1 MSKKFTQ
8 PKDMT
13 HGTPWKLIL
22 SFSIPL
28 VLGNIFQELYT
39 IVDTMV
45 VGQKLGMNA
54 LAAVGA
60 TGWVFMFNSMLIQG
74 FTQGFG
80 IQISKM
86 VGENDSTK
94 LKQSITNSVVLSAI
108 LSIILLVGMQLIINP
123 AIHILRIPLEIRD
136 LSVTYLRV
144 IFAGI
149 PLSVAYNILAVI
161 LRSLGNSKTP
171 LNAMI
176 ISTISNIVL
185 DILFVVGFQWGVIG
199 AAAATVISQLLS
211 ALYCFTQVK
220 MIAVAKINF
229 KNIRP
234 DLAGVATMLKLG
246 TPMAL
251 QNMII
256 TVGGVVLQSFVDS
269 YGVIFMAGYIA
280 TTKLYGI
287 IQCAGTAYGF
297 AMVTYTGQ
305 NWGAKQIKRIRQG
318 TKSGIKVAIISC
330 LIIAVLMF
338 IFGRQLL
345 GLFISGTPEETQLAM
360 NYAYDF
366 LRIMSICLPILYVL
380 HIIRSV
386 LQGLG
391 HTMITMVSGLFEMLV
406 RVGGAFLLSLVFGE
420 RGLFIT
426 EILAW
431 LAADIVL
438 IIGYYI
444 SMKKIENTSVCH
456 NANSPSSV

>member
-45 VGQKLGMNA
+45 VGQKLGVNA

-123 AIHILRIPLEIRD
+123 AMHILRIPLEIRD

-366 LRIMSICLPILYVL
+366 LRIMSICLPIL
-380 HIIRSV
+380 
-386 LQGLG
+386 
-391 HTMITMVSGLFEMLV
+391 
-406 RVGGAFLLSLVFGE
+406 
-420 RGLFIT
+420 
-426 EILAW
+426 
-431 LAADIVL
+431 
-438 IIGYYI
+438 
-444 SMKKIENTSVCH
+444 
-456 NANSPSSV
+456 

>member
-1 MSKKFTQ
+1 
-8 PKDMT
+8 
-13 HGTPWKLIL
+13 
-22 SFSIPL
+22 
-28 VLGNIFQELYT
+28 
-39 IVDTMV
+39 
-45 VGQKLGMNA
+45 
-54 LAAVGA
+54 
-60 TGWVFMFNSMLIQG
+60 
-74 FTQGFG
+74 
-80 IQISKM
+80 
-86 VGENDSTK
+86 
-94 LKQSITNSVVLSAI
+94 
-108 LSIILLVGMQLIINP
+108 
-123 AIHILRIPLEIRD
+123 
-136 LSVTYLRV
+136 
-144 IFAGI
+144 
-149 PLSVAYNILAVI
+149 
-161 LRSLGNSKTP
+161 
-171 LNAMI
+171 
-176 ISTISNIVL
+176 
-185 DILFVVGFQWGVIG
+185 
-199 AAAATVISQLLS
+199 
-211 ALYCFTQVK
+211 

-444 SMKKIENTSVCH
+444 SMKKIVNTSVCH
-456 NANSPSSV
+456 NDNSPSSV